1 MRKTEKIRKHK
12 RIYGTKSKK
21 PNQTKNQIRFR
32 LIYI

>member
-1 MRKTEKIRKHK
+1 MRKTEKLEN
-12 RIYGTKSKK
+12 TKEFTVQNKKK